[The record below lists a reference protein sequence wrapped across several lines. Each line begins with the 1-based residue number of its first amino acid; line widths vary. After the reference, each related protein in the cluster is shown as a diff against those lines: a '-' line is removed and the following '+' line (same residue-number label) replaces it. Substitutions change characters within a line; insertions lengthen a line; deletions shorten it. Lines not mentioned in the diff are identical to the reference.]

1 MLLSNV
7 MLGSYDDD
15 EMMVVV
21 ALKSKLLL
29 LFIISIVEVIK
40 FLRGTLCS

>member
-1 MLLSNV
+1 

-15 EMMVVV
+15 DDEMLV
-21 ALKSKLLL
+21 AQKSKLLL

-40 FLRGTLCS
+40 FLKRNVMAM